1 MDLEAFG
8 LAETEDDSL
17 KALHFILQA
26 WEDGAANGLAPE
38 QMAYAAL
45 FTALSDLV
53 ASFGEDAVA
62 KLTMGLGQRIKSGEF
77 TMPQQA
83 H

>member
-8 LAETEDDSL
+8 LADSEDDSL
-17 KALHFILQA
+17 RALHFILQA
-26 WEDGAANGLAPE
+26 WEDGTADGLAPE

-53 ASFGEDAVA
+53 AAYGEDAVA
-62 KLTMGLGQRIKSGEF
+62 KLASNLGHRIRSGEF
-77 TMPQQA
+77 TLARA